1 MVAIQITVV
10 RPPKS
15 LLVHQAAVI
24 AVAVAVQIQAVSKE
38 NRTRRCQKLS

>member
-1 MVAIQITVV
+1 MVAIRITVV

-24 AVAVAVQIQAVSKE
+24 AVAVQIQAVSKE